1 MGALVPR
8 VCTICTH
15 SQKETI
21 DAALV
26 AGESFRYVAL
36 RFGTSATALFRHKAE
51 HLPASMTKAQE
62 AKEITQADDLLGQ
75 VRELQR
81 RTMAILDTATAEE
94 TSDLKIALAAIREA
108 RGCLELLAK
117 LTGELAQEG
126 TVSILLA
133 PEWVQVRALVLTAL
147 SPYPE
152 ARTAVAANLAIV
164 ETVGG

>member
-1 MGALVPR
+1 VPR
-8 VCTICTH
+8 TCTTCVH
-15 SQKETI
+15 SQRDTI

-36 RFGTSATALFRHKAE
+36 RFGTSAAALFRHKAE
-51 HLPASMTKAQE
+51 HLPASMTKARE

-81 RTMAILDTATAEE
+81 RTMAILDMATAEE

-108 RGCLELLAK
+108 RGCLELLAE

-126 TVSILLA
+126 TVNGLIA
-133 PEWVQVRALVLTAL
+133 PEWLALRSAL
-147 SPYPE
+147 PAALAPYTE
-152 ARTAVAANLAIV
+152 ARAAVAGALLRLDEGTA
-164 ETVGG
+164 